1 MKQLTT
7 TVARILF
14 AVPFLVFGL
23 VHFMKGS
30 QMAGYVPSF
39 IPGGVFWVYL
49 VGLAL
54 IAAAVSIL
62 IQKKA
67 KLACLLLAIL
77 LMIFVLTIHIP
88 GLFSDN
94 PMQAQLAMTMMLKDL
109 ALSGAALFFSGSYS
123 D

>member
-7 TVARILF
+7 TAARIMF
-14 AVPFLVFGL
+14 AVPFLVFGIM
-23 VHFMKGS
+23 HFMQGS

-54 IAAAVSIL
+54 IAAAVSII

-67 KLACLLLAIL
+67 KIACLLLAIL

-88 GLFSDN
+88 GLINDN
-94 PMQAQLAMTMMLKDL
+94 PSAMGMMLKDF
-109 ALSGAALFFSGSYS
+109 ALSGAALFFSGSFS